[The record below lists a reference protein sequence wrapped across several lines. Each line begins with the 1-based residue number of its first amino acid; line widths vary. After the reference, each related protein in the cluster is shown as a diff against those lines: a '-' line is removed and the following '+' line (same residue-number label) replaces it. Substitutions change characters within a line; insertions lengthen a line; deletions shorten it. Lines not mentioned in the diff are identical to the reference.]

1 VQNENRLYV
10 AEVTGIV
17 DSMNE
22 QQFTEELRALVRQR
36 PFVPFVVELVDG
48 GRIVVDYPA
57 VAFADGAA
65 GFLTEADGSV
75 AFMCEQVRAM
85 Q

>member
-1 VQNENRLYV
+1 M
-10 AEVTGIV
+10 
-17 DSMNE
+17 SE

-65 GFLTEADGSV
+65 GFLSEAEGLVPFS
-75 AFMCEQVRAM
+75 CEQVRAM
-85 Q
+85 TPAITDSPGAVTACS